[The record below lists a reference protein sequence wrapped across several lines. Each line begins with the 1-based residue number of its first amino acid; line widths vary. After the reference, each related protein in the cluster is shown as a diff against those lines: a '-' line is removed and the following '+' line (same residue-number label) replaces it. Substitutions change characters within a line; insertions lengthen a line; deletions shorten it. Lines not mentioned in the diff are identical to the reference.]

1 MIVTFVKPSYLILLA
16 LVPLIILAHFYVLNR
31 KRAFALKFANF
42 EALARVKGIDLLSKN
57 IVVLIIAI
65 LMIIL
70 LTFSLSGMILYRVLY
85 SSSSSFVIA
94 IDTSRSMEATDIL
107 PTRIDA
113 AKEAALSFVDELPPG
128 TRVGIVSFS
137 GNAFIEQ
144 EITDDKSLIS
154 QAINRISL
162 STLGGTDLGNPIIV
176 SSNLLNGE
184 EVKSV
189 ILISDGQINVGT
201 IDELINYANQNAVIV
216 HTIGIG
222 TEEGGETIF
231 GLSKINKEVLQSIAY
246 NTNGKFF
253 DIGTRE
259 SLKQSFLDILDLRIK
274 KVPVNLTLYFIFAAL
289 ILYLIEYVLVNT
301 RFRMLP

>member
-1 MIVTFVKPSYLILLA
+1 MIITFVKPGYLILLTLGP
-16 LVPLIILAHFYVLNR
+16 LVILIHFFILNR

-42 EALARVKGIDLLSKN
+42 DALARVKGIDLLSKN
-57 IVVLIIAI
+57 IVILIITI
-65 LMIIL
+65 IVIIL

-94 IDTSRSMEATDIL
+94 IDISRSMEAKDIP
-107 PTRIDA
+107 PTRIEA
-113 AKEAALSFVDELPPG
+113 AKEAALSFVDSLPPG

-144 EITDDKSLIS
+144 DITDDKGLVS

-162 STLGGTDLGNPIIV
+162 GTLGGTDLGEAIIY
-176 SSNLLNGE
+176 SSNLLKGE

-201 IDELINYANQNAVIV
+201 IDELINYANQNGVIV

-231 GLSKINKEVLQSIAY
+231 GLSKINKDALQSIAY

-259 SLKQSFLDILDLRIK
+259 SLKQSFLNILDLRIK
-274 KVPVNLTLYFIFAAL
+274 KVPLNLTPYFILTIL
-289 ILYLIEYVLVNT
+289 ILYIIEYVLVNT
-301 RFRMLP
+301 RFRVLP